1 MRIEVKVAK
10 SSKRPAK
17 RRTNLTLDP
26 DVVAAAERY
35 GVRHGTNLSR
45 LVNDFLRALRTR
57 ANVEGTELSPA
68 VRRLHGIAGGAEVDR
83 AAHRAHLVEKYG
95 AGA

>member
-10 SSKRPAK
+10 GSKRPAK

-35 GVRHGTNLSR
+35 GVRHGTNLSQ
-45 LVNDFLRALRTR
+45 LVNDFLRALRAR
-57 ANVEGTELSPA
+57 ASVEGTELAPA
-68 VRRLHGIAGGAEVDR
+68 VQRLHGIAAGAAGDR
-83 AAHRAHLVEKYG
+83 SAHRAHLVKKYG
-95 AGA
+95 AGS

>member
-1 MRIEVKVAK
+1 MAK
-10 SSKRPAK
+10 GSKRPPK

-35 GVRHGTNLSR
+35 GKRHGTNLSQ
-45 LVNDFLRALRTR
+45 LVNDFLRALRKRTS
-57 ANVEGTELSPA
+57 VEETELAPS
-68 VRRLHGIAGGAEVDR
+68 VRRLHGIAAGAAGDR

-95 AGA
+95 SGG